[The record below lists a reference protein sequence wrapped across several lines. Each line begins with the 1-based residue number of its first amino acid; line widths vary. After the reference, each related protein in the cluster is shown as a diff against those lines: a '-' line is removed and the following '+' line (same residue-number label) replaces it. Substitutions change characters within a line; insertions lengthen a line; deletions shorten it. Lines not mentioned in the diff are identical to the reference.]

1 MIELKE
7 EISQMR
13 TLACLSL
20 ILLVTVTFNVA
31 AAEDEGPT
39 YEADIAPIFKRA
51 CIRCHSAS
59 ARKGELDL
67 SSPHG
72 LFKGGESE
80 TTIVSGDS
88 EASYLYELVHEHM
101 MPPEGEGK
109 HLTKQDVATI
119 KLWLD
124 NGTPFAD
131 GTDPKSFTKVVEV
144 NQHDI
149 RPIMMLRCTVC
160 HGSRRQEGGLDL
172 RTRES
177 MLKGGKSGP
186 AMVLGKPA
194 ESLLLKR
201 IHAEEMPPRDKLLP
215 SGVKIMPSGEL
226 DKLTRWITIGAPEV
240 EITPDIATA
249 EPDTIVTDEDR
260 KFWAFQSLQ
269 PIVPPNAISDY
280 EGINAIDLFVAER
293 LKANGLTFS
302 KEASRVVLVRRLYFD
317 LIGLPPTPSE
327 IAAFVADEQPLA
339 YERLVQQLL
348 ASPRYG
354 ERWARFW
361 LDAAGYADSEGKRSA
376 DPIRNS
382 AWRYRDYV
390 IRSMNADKPYSQFLM
405 EQIAGDELLDFSD
418 PAQITPQHVENL
430 VATGFLR
437 MAPDGTGS
445 DVVNS
450 VPERME
456 VVADEIDIFSSTVL
470 GLTMKCA
477 RCHSHKYDPIPQ
489 RDYYRLVATFQGAF
503 DVHDWLKPTAVP
515 SQSDGRMRIRAISV
529 ATPERVA
536 EVTVQNSEI
545 QQQIALVNK
554 KHKIIVANVKVA
566 YFAKQLG
573 TLPES
578 IRSDVET
585 AFAKVADT
593 RDEVQRYLVEKF
605 NSELQLNDKKLAAD
619 KEVAASQKATTD
631 EVKQL
636 NAKKD
641 FIEPI
646 RALWDRGAPSPTYLF
661 VRGDFQLP
669 GRLIGPGVPSVLTD
683 GKTPFTPVSLGA
695 SAEGTGRR
703 LALAQWL
710 IAPEHPLTSRVL
722 VNRIWSHHF
731 GRGIVSSI
739 DNFGSVGVRPTHP
752 ELLDWLA
759 NWFIE
764 SDWSMKDLHRLMV
777 TSRTYRQDSGVSD
790 EILEQDPENLYL
802 SHMNLRR
809 LTAEEVRD
817 SVIEIAGNLN
827 QQQYGKPD
835 AVTVRGDGLVTAVGD
850 NGVYRRSVYLRQRRK
865 EMPSFLATFDLPQM
879 NPACQQRPTSNVAQ
893 QALYLLNSTMVRD
906 LADEMALK
914 ISDRISSNGDKAAMV
929 NYIYSAVTG
938 HVPNETQ
945 LQQSLEVLASLEL
958 KWEQHRD
965 SLTEKEQQQMK
976 LSPAQKAL
984 STFGHALWNS
994 AGFLYVD

>member
-1 MIELKE
+1 MNELILE
-7 EISQMR
+7 SYRMR
-13 TLACLSL
+13 ILACLSVV
-20 ILLVTVTFNVA
+20 LLGSVTLDVTLGA
-31 AAEDEGPT
+31 EGPT
-39 YEADIAPIFKRA
+39 YEGDIAPIFKRA
-51 CIRCHSAS
+51 CVRCHSTS

-80 TTIVSGDS
+80 TTVVSGDS

-109 HLTKQDVATI
+109 PLTKQDVATI
-119 KLWLD
+119 KAWLD

-131 GTDPKSFTKVVEV
+131 GRDPKSFTEVAEV

-149 RPIMMLRCTVC
+149 QPIMMLRCTVC
-160 HGSRRQEGGLDL
+160 HGNRRQEAGLDL
-172 RTRES
+172 RTRAS

-186 AMVLGKPA
+186 AMVLGKPT

-240 EITPDIATA
+240 EITPDGASA

-260 KFWAFQSLQ
+260 KFWAFRTLQ
-269 PIVPPNAISDY
+269 PILPPAAISDFQ
-280 EGINAIDLFVAER
+280 GTNAIDLFVAEK
-293 LKANGLTFS
+293 LKANGLMFS
-302 KEASRVVLVRRLYFD
+302 GEASRVVLVRRLYFD
-317 LIGLPPTPSE
+317 LIGFPPTPAE
-327 IAAFVADEQPLA
+327 IAAYVADKEPLA

-390 IRSMNADKPYSQFLM
+390 IRSMNADKPYSQFLL
-405 EQIAGDELLDFSD
+405 EQIAGDELLDYSD
-418 PAQITPQHVENL
+418 PKKITSQHVENL
-430 VATGFLR
+430 IATGFLR

-470 GLTMKCA
+470 GLTIKCA

-515 SQSDGRMRIRAISV
+515 GQSNGVMRTRSLAV
-529 ATPERVA
+529 ATPQRVS
-536 EVTVQNSEI
+536 EVAAHNAAI
-545 QQQIALVNK
+545 QQQIDLVNK
-554 KHKIIVANVKVA
+554 KHVIMVTEVKAA
-566 YFAKQLG
+566 YFGKQLA
-573 TLPES
+573 TLPEV
-578 IRSDVET
+578 IRGDVAA
-585 AFAKVADT
+585 AFAKGADT
-593 RDEVQRYLVEKF
+593 RDEVQRYLVDKF
-605 NSELQLNDKKLAAD
+605 NKELQLTGKQLAAD
-619 KEVAASQKATTD
+619 KNVAASKKATAA
-631 EVKQL
+631 EVTRL

-641 FIEPI
+641 AIEPI
-646 RALWDRGAPSPTYLF
+646 RALWDRGDPSPTYLF
-661 VRGDFQLP
+661 VRGDFQQP
-669 GRLIGPGVPSVLTD
+669 GRLIAPGVPSVLTN
-683 GKTPFTPVSLGA
+683 GKTPFAPVPLTV

-710 IAPEHPLTSRVL
+710 IAPEHPLTARVM

-739 DNFGSVGVRPTHP
+739 DNFGSIGVRPTHP
-752 ELLDWLA
+752 ELLDWLSG
-759 NWFIE
+759 WFIE
-764 SDWSMKDLHRLMV
+764 AGWSMKDLHRLMV
-777 TSRTYRQDSGVSD
+777 TSRTYRQVSNVSN
-790 EILEQDPENLYL
+790 EILAVDPDNLYL
-802 SHMNLRR
+802 SHMTLRR

-817 SVIEIAGNLN
+817 AVIEIAGNLD
-827 QQQYGKPD
+827 QKQYGKPD
-835 AVTVRGDGLVTAVGD
+835 AVKVRGDGLVTAVGN

-865 EMPSFLATFDLPQM
+865 EMPSFLETFDLPQM

-906 LADEMALK
+906 LADQFALK
-914 ISDRISSNGDKAAMV
+914 VADMSSNDGDKSAAIK
-929 NYIYSAVTG
+929 NIYLAVTG
-938 HVPNETQ
+938 RTPDETQ
-945 LQQSLEVLASLEL
+945 LQQSLEVLESLED
-958 KWEQHRD
+958 KWQQHFD
-965 SLTEKEQQQMK
+965 SLTEKERQQMQ
-976 LSPAQKAL
+976 LDAAQKAL

>member
-1 MIELKE
+1 
-7 EISQMR
+7 MR
-13 TLACLSL
+13 TIACLSL
-20 ILLVTVTFNVA
+20 ALLVTATVNVI
-31 AAEDEGPT
+31 AAEDGGPT
-39 YEADIAPIFKRA
+39 YEGDIAPIFKRA

-80 TTIVSGDS
+80 ATIVSGDS

-109 HLTKQDVATI
+109 HLSKQDVATI

-131 GTDPKSFTKVVEV
+131 GTDPKSFTEVVEV

-160 HGSRRQEGGLDL
+160 HGGRRQESGLDL
-172 RTRES
+172 RTRAS

-186 AMVLGKPA
+186 AMVLGKPT

-201 IHAEEMPPRDKLLP
+201 IHAAEMPPRDKLLP

-240 EITPDIATA
+240 EITPDGATP

-260 KFWAFQSLQ
+260 KFWAFQSLR
-269 PIVPPNAISDY
+269 PISPPAAISAY
-280 EGINAIDLFVAER
+280 EGTNAIDLFIAER
-293 LKANGLTFS
+293 LKANGLKFS
-302 KEASRVVLVRRLYFD
+302 MEASRTALVRRLYFD
-317 LIGLPPTPSE
+317 LIGLPPSPAE
-327 IAAFVADEQPLA
+327 IRAFLDDKEALA
-339 YERLVQQLL
+339 YERLVQRLL

-390 IRSMNADKPYSQFLM
+390 IRSMNADKPYSQFLL

-418 PAQITPQHVENL
+418 PEKITPQHVDNL
-430 VATGFLR
+430 IATGFLR

-515 SQSDGRMRIRAISV
+515 GQSNGVMRTRALSV
-529 ATPERVA
+529 ATPERIA
-536 EVTVQNSEI
+536 EVAAHNAEI
-545 QQQIALVNK
+545 QQQIDLVNK
-554 KHKIIVANVKVA
+554 KHEIIVTEVKAA
-566 YFAKQLG
+566 YFAKQLI
-573 TLPES
+573 TLPEV
-578 IRSDVET
+578 IRSDVEA
-585 AFAKVADT
+585 AFAKGADT
-593 RDEVQRYLVEKF
+593 RDEVQRYLVDKF
-605 NSELQLNDKKLAAD
+605 SKELQLTEKQLAAD
-619 KEVAASQKATTD
+619 KDVAASQKATTD
-631 EVKQL
+631 EVSNL
-636 NAKKD
+636 DAKKD
-641 FIEPI
+641 AVEPI
-646 RALWDRGAPSPTYLF
+646 RALWDRGEPSPTYLF
-661 VRGDFQLP
+661 VRGDFQQP

-683 GKTPFTPVSLGA
+683 GKTPFAPVPLTA
-695 SAEGTGRR
+695 AAEGTGRR

-710 IAPEHPLTSRVL
+710 IASEHPLTARVM

-759 NWFIE
+759 SWFIE
-764 SDWSMKDLHRLMV
+764 TGWSMKDLHRLMV
-777 TSRTYRQDSGVSD
+777 TSRTYRQDSSVSD
-790 EILEQDPENLYL
+790 KILEQDPENLYL

-827 QQQYGKPD
+827 QKQYGKPD

-865 EMPSFLATFDLPQM
+865 EMPSFLETFDLPQM

-906 LADEMALK
+906 LADQFALK
-914 ISDRISSNGDKAAMV
+914 VADMSSSDGDKSGAI
-929 NYIYSAVTG
+929 NNIYLAVMG
-938 HVPNETQ
+938 QAPDDIQ
-945 LQQSLEVLASLEL
+945 LQRSLEALEL
-958 KWEQHRD
+958 LEHKWQQHID
-965 SLTEKEQQQMK
+965 SLTEEEQQQIK
-976 LSPAQKAL
+976 LNPAQKAL

>member
-1 MIELKE
+1 
-7 EISQMR
+7 MR

-20 ILLVTVTFNVA
+20 VLLVTVTFNVT
-31 AAEDEGPT
+31 AAEDESPT
-39 YEADIAPIFKRA
+39 YEGDIAPIFKRS

-72 LFKGGESE
+72 LFKGGESA

-131 GTDPKSFTKVVEV
+131 GTDPKSFTEVVEV

-186 AMVLGKPA
+186 AMVLGNPT

-201 IHAEEMPPRDKLLP
+201 ILAAEMPPRDKLLP

-226 DKLTRWITIGAPEV
+226 DKLTRWITLGAPEV
-240 EITPDIATA
+240 EITADGATA

-269 PIVPPNAISDY
+269 TILPPAAIAHY
-280 EGINAIDLFVAER
+280 EGTNAIDLFVAAR
-293 LKANGLTFS
+293 LKANGLSFS
-302 KEASRVVLVRRLYFD
+302 TEASRTVLVRRLYFD
-317 LIGLPPTPSE
+317 LSGLPPSPAE
-327 IAAFVADEQPLA
+327 IAAFVADKEPRA
-339 YERLVQQLL
+339 YERLVQRLL

-390 IRSMNADKPYSQFLM
+390 IRSMNADKPYSQFLL

-418 PAQITPQHVENL
+418 PEKITPQHVDNL
-430 VATGFLR
+430 IATGFLR

-515 SQSDGRMRIRAISV
+515 GQSNGVMRTRSLAV

-536 EVTVQNSEI
+536 EVAAQNAEI
-545 QQQIALVNK
+545 QQQVDLVNK
-554 KHKIIVANVKVA
+554 KHEVIVTEVKA
-566 YFAKQLG
+566 AHFAKQLT
-573 TLPES
+573 TLPEV
-578 IRSDVET
+578 IRGDVAA
-585 AFAKVADT
+585 AFTKGADT
-593 RDEVQRYLVEKF
+593 RDEVQRYLVDKF
-605 NSELQLNDKKLAAD
+605 SKELQLTEKQLAAD
-619 KEVAASQKATTD
+619 KTFAASKKVTTD
-631 EVKQL
+631 EVKIL
-636 NAKKD
+636 NDKKD
-641 FIEPI
+641 TVEPI
-646 RALWDRGAPSPTYLF
+646 RALWDRGEPSPTYLF
-661 VRGDFQLP
+661 VRGDFQQP

-683 GKTPFTPVSLGA
+683 GKTPFAPVSLA
-695 SAEGTGRR
+695 AAAEGTGRR

-710 IAPEHPLTSRVL
+710 IAPEHPLTARVM

-759 NWFIE
+759 GWFIE
-764 SDWSMKDLHRLMV
+764 SGWRMKDLHRLMV
-777 TSRTYRQDSGVSD
+777 SSRTYRQISSVSD

-802 SHMNLRR
+802 SHMNMRR

-817 SVIEIAGNLN
+817 SVIEIAGNLD
-827 QQQYGKPD
+827 QKQYGKPD

-865 EMPSFLATFDLPQM
+865 EMPSFLETFDLPQM

-906 LADEMALK
+906 LADQFALK
-914 ISDRISSNGDKAAMV
+914 VADMSSSDGDKSVAI
-929 NYIYSAVTG
+929 NNIYLAVTG
-938 HVPNETQ
+938 QAPDETQ
-945 LQQSLEVLASLEL
+945 LQHSLEVLQSLEN
-958 KWEQHRD
+958 KWQQHFN
-965 SLTEKEQQQMK
+965 SLTKEEQQQIK
-976 LSPAQKAL
+976 LSPTQKAL

>member
-1 MIELKE
+1 
-7 EISQMR
+7 MR
-13 TLACLSL
+13 TSACLSL
-20 ILLVTVTFNVA
+20 ILLVSATFHVTV
-31 AAEDEGPT
+31 AEEGGPT
-39 YEADIAPIFKRA
+39 YEGDIAPIFKRS
-51 CIRCHSAS
+51 CIRCHNAS

-72 LFKGGESE
+72 VFKGGESE
-80 TTIVSGDS
+80 STIVSGDS
-88 EASYLYELVHEHM
+88 DASYLYELVHEHM

-109 HLTKQDVATI
+109 PLAKQDVATI

-131 GTDPKSFTKVVEV
+131 GTDPKSFTEVVEV

-172 RTRES
+172 RTRAS

-186 AMVLGKPA
+186 AIVLGKPG

-201 IHAEEMPPRDKLLP
+201 ILAEEMPPRDKLLP

-226 DKLTRWITIGAPEV
+226 ENLTRWITIGAPEI
-240 EITPDIATA
+240 EITPDGATTV
-249 EPDTIVTDEDR
+249 PDTIVTDEDR

-269 PIVPPNAISDY
+269 TILPPATIPDY
-280 EGINAIDLFVAER
+280 EGTNVIDLFIAEK
-293 LKANGLTFS
+293 LKAKGLTFS
-302 KEASRVVLVRRLYFD
+302 AEASNVVLVRRLYFD
-317 LIGLPPTPSE
+317 LIGLPPTPDE
-327 IAAFVADEQPLA
+327 ITAFVDDKEPLA
-339 YERLVQQLL
+339 YERLVQRLL

-376 DPIRNS
+376 DPIRSS

-390 IRSMNADKPYSQFLM
+390 IRSMNADKPYSQFLL

-418 PAQITPQHVENL
+418 PEKITPQHVDNL
-430 VATGFLR
+430 IATGFLR

-450 VPERME
+450 VAERME

-503 DVHDWLKPTAVP
+503 DVHDWLKPTAVTG
-515 SQSDGRMRIRAISV
+515 QSNGVMRTRTLSV
-529 ATPERVA
+529 APPQRVA
-536 EVTVQNSEI
+536 EVAEQNGVIQEEI
-545 QQQIALVNK
+545 DSVNEQ
-554 KHKIIVANVKVA
+554 HEIIVTAAKAA
-566 YFAKQLG
+566 YFTEQLVK
-573 TLPES
+573 LPEV
-578 IRSDVET
+578 IRSDVEA
-585 AFAKVADT
+585 AFAKGADT
-593 RDEVQRYLVEKF
+593 RNEVQRYLVEKF
-605 NSELQLNDKKLAAD
+605 SKELQLTGKKLSAD
-619 KEVAASQKATTD
+619 KNVLASQKATTD
-631 EVKQL
+631 KVKTL
-636 NAKKD
+636 NAKKLVV
-641 FIEPI
+641 EPI
-646 RALWDRGAPSPTYLF
+646 RALWDRGEPSPTYLF

-683 GKTPFTPVSLGA
+683 GKTPFAPATLGG

-710 IAPEHPLTSRVL
+710 IAPKHPLTARVM
-722 VNRIWSHHF
+722 VNRIWSQHF
-731 GRGIVSSI
+731 GQGLVSSI
-739 DNFGSVGVRPTHP
+739 DNFGSLGTRPTHP

-759 NWFIE
+759 GWFIE
-764 SDWSMKDLHRLMV
+764 SGWRMKDLHRLMV
-777 TSRTYRQDSGVSD
+777 TSRTYRQISDVSD
-790 EILEQDPENLYL
+790 EILVKDPENQYL

-827 QQQYGKPD
+827 QKQFGKPD
-835 AVTVRGDGLVTAVGD
+835 AVTVRGDGLVTAVGED
-850 NGVYRRSVYLRQRRK
+850 GVYRRSVYLRQRRK
-865 EMPSFLATFDLPQM
+865 EMPSFLETFDLPQM

-906 LADEMALK
+906 LADEFALHVANMSS
-914 ISDRISSNGDKAAMV
+914 SDGDKSSV
-929 NYIYSAVTG
+929 INYVYLAVTG
-938 HVPNETQ
+938 QAPDESELLRTIEVLE
-945 LQQSLEVLASLEL
+945 SLEY
-958 KWEQHRD
+958 KWQQHID
-965 SLTEKEQQQMK
+965 SLTDEEKKQVQ

>member
-1 MIELKE
+1 
-7 EISQMR
+7 MR
-13 TLACLSL
+13 IIACVSLA
-20 ILLVTVTFNVA
+20 LLVTVTFNVTA
-31 AAEDEGPT
+31 GEDNGPT
-39 YEADIAPIFKRA
+39 YEGDIAPIFKRA

-80 TTIVSGDS
+80 ATIVSGDS

-109 HLTKQDVATI
+109 RLSNQDVATI

-131 GTDPKSFTKVVEV
+131 GTDPKSFTEVVEV

-177 MLKGGKSGP
+177 ILKGGKSGP
-186 AMVLGKPA
+186 AMVLGKPT

-201 IHAEEMPPRDKLLP
+201 IHAAEMPPRDKLLP

-240 EITPDIATA
+240 EITPDGATA

-269 PIVPPNAISDY
+269 PISPPAAISAY
-280 EGINAIDLFVAER
+280 EGTNVIDLFVAER
-293 LKANGLTFS
+293 LKVNGLKFS
-302 KEASRVVLVRRLYFD
+302 AEASQAVLIRRLYFD
-317 LIGLPPTPSE
+317 LIGLPPTPTE
-327 IAAFVADEQPLA
+327 IAAFVDDKDPLA
-339 YERLVQQLL
+339 YERLVQRLL
-348 ASPRYG
+348 SSPRYG

-418 PAQITPQHVENL
+418 PEKITPQHVDNL
-430 VATGFLR
+430 IATGFLR

-515 SQSDGRMRIRAISV
+515 GQSNGVMRTRALSV

-536 EVTVQNSEI
+536 EVAAHNAEI
-545 QQQIALVNK
+545 KQQIDLVNE
-554 KHKIIVANVKVA
+554 KHKIIVAKINAA
-566 YFAKQLG
+566 YFAKQLT
-573 TLPES
+573 TLPEV
-578 IRSDVET
+578 IRGDVEA
-585 AFAKVADT
+585 AFAKGADT
-593 RDEVQRYLVEKF
+593 RDEVQRYLVDKF
-605 NSELQLNDKKLAAD
+605 SKELQLTEKQLAAD
-619 KEVAASQKATTD
+619 KDVAASQKATTD
-631 EVKQL
+631 EVKIL
-636 NAKKD
+636 DAKKD
-641 FIEPI
+641 VVEPI
-646 RALWDRGAPSPTYLF
+646 RALWDRGEPSPTYLF
-661 VRGDFQLP
+661 VRGDFQQP

-683 GKTPFTPVSLGA
+683 GKTPFVPVSLTA
-695 SAEGTGRR
+695 AAEGTGRR

-710 IAPEHPLTSRVL
+710 IAPEHPLTARVM

-739 DNFGSVGVRPTHP
+739 DNFGSLGVRPTHA
-752 ELLDWLA
+752 ELLDWLSG
-759 NWFIE
+759 WFIE
-764 SDWSMKDLHRLMV
+764 SGWSMKDLHRLMV
-777 TSRTYRQDSGVSD
+777 TSRTYRQDSSVSD

-827 QQQYGKPD
+827 QIQYGKPD

-865 EMPSFLATFDLPQM
+865 EMPSFLETFDLPQM

-906 LADEMALK
+906 LADQFALK
-914 ISDRISSNGDKAAMV
+914 ITDMSDSDGDKTGV
-929 NYIYSAVTG
+929 INNIYLAVTG
-938 HVPNETQ
+938 QAPDGIQ
-945 LQQSLEVLASLEL
+945 LQQSLEALEL
-958 KWEQHRD
+958 LEHKWQQHRD
-965 SLTEKEQQQMK
+965 SLTEEEQQQMQ

>member
-1 MIELKE
+1 
-7 EISQMR
+7 MR

-20 ILLVTVTFNVA
+20 ALLVTVTFNVT
-31 AAEDEGPT
+31 AAEDGGPT
-39 YEADIAPIFKRA
+39 YEGDIAPVFKRA

-80 TTIVSGDS
+80 ATIVSGDS

-109 HLTKQDVATI
+109 HLSKQDVATI

-131 GTDPKSFTKVVEV
+131 GTDPKSFTEVVEV

-160 HGSRRQEGGLDL
+160 HGRRRQEGGLDL
-172 RTRES
+172 RTRAS
-177 MLKGGKSGP
+177 MLKGGNSGP
-186 AMVLGKPA
+186 AMVLGNPT

-201 IHAEEMPPRDKLLP
+201 IHAAEMPPRDKLLP

-240 EITPDIATA
+240 EITPDGATA

-269 PIVPPNAISDY
+269 PILPPDAISDY
-280 EGINAIDLFVAER
+280 GGTNAIDLFVAER
-293 LKANGLTFS
+293 LKANGLKFS
-302 KEASRVVLVRRLYFD
+302 AEASSAVLVRRLYFD
-317 LIGLPPTPSE
+317 LIGLPPTPAE
-327 IAAFVADEQPLA
+327 IATFVADKEPLA
-339 YERLVQQLL
+339 YERLVQRLL

-361 LDAAGYADSEGKRSA
+361 LDAAGYADSEGKLSA

-390 IRSMNADKPYSQFLM
+390 IRSMNADKPYSQFLL
-405 EQIAGDELLDFSD
+405 EQIAGDELLDLSD
-418 PAQITPQHVENL
+418 PEKITPQHVDNL
-430 VATGFLR
+430 IATGFLR
-437 MAPDGTGS
+437 MAPDGTGT

-470 GLTMKCA
+470 GLTIKCA

-515 SQSDGRMRIRAISV
+515 GQSNGVMGTRALSV
-529 ATPERVA
+529 AIPERVA
-536 EVTVQNSEI
+536 EVAANNAEI
-545 QQQIALVNK
+545 QQQIDLVNK
-554 KHKIIVANVKVA
+554 KHEIIVTEVKAA
-566 YFAKQLG
+566 YFAKEL
-573 TLPES
+573 TRLPEI
-578 IRSDVET
+578 IRSDVEA
-585 AFAKVADT
+585 AFAKAADT
-593 RDEVQRYLVEKF
+593 RDDVQRYLVDKF
-605 NSELQLNDKKLAAD
+605 SKELQLTEKQLAAD
-619 KEVAASQKATTD
+619 KDVAASKKAVTA
-631 EVKQL
+631 EVNEL
-636 NAKKD
+636 DAKRD
-641 FIEPI
+641 AIEPI
-646 RALWDRGAPSPTYLF
+646 RALWDRGEPSPTYLF
-661 VRGDFQLP
+661 VRGDFQQP

-683 GKTPFTPVSLGA
+683 GKTPFTPVSLA
-695 SAEGTGRR
+695 AAAEGTGRR

-710 IAPEHPLTSRVL
+710 IAPAHPLTARVM

-739 DNFGSVGVRPTHP
+739 DNFGNVGVRPTHP
-752 ELLDWLA
+752 ELLDWLSG
-759 NWFIE
+759 WFIE
-764 SDWSMKDLHRLMV
+764 TDWSMKDLHRLMI
-777 TSRTYRQDSGVSD
+777 TSRTYRQVSGVSD

-817 SVIEIAGNLN
+817 SIIDIAGKLN
-827 QQQYGKPD
+827 QTQYGKPD

-865 EMPSFLATFDLPQM
+865 EMPSFLETFDLPQM

-893 QALYLLNSTMVRD
+893 QALFLLNSTMVRD
-906 LADEMALK
+906 LSDQFALK
-914 ISDRISSNGDKAAMV
+914 NMDTSSSDGDKSAAI
-929 NYIYSAVTG
+929 NNIYLAVTG
-938 HVPNETQ
+938 QAPDETQ
-945 LQQSLEVLASLEL
+945 LLQSLDALESLEH
-958 KWEQHRD
+958 KWKQHID
-965 SLTEKEQQQMK
+965 SLTAKDRGQMQ

>member
-1 MIELKE
+1 
-7 EISQMR
+7 MR
-13 TLACLSL
+13 TLALLSL
-20 ILLVTVTFNVA
+20 TLFVTVTFDVI
-31 AAEDEGPT
+31 AAEEVGPT
-39 YEADIAPIFKRA
+39 YEGDIAPIFRRA

-72 LFKGGESE
+72 LFRGGESE

-101 MPPEGEGK
+101 MPPEGAGK
-109 HLTKQDVATI
+109 HLSKQDVATI
-119 KLWLD
+119 KSWID
-124 NGTPFAD
+124 NGTPFSD
-131 GTDPKSFTKVVEV
+131 GTDPKSFTEIVEV

-160 HGSRRQEGGLDL
+160 HGGRRQEGGLDL

-186 AMVLGKPA
+186 AIVLGKPT

-226 DKLTRWITIGAPEV
+226 AKLTRWITVGAPEV
-240 EITPDIATA
+240 DIAPDGATA
-249 EPDTIVTDEDR
+249 VPDTIVTDEDR
-260 KFWAFQSLQ
+260 NFWAFQSLQ
-269 PIVPPNAISDY
+269 PISPPDAISGY
-280 EGINAIDLFVAER
+280 EGNNAIDLFVAKR
-293 LKANGLTFS
+293 LKANGLNFS
-302 KEASRVVLVRRLYFD
+302 TEASRVVLVRRLYFD
-317 LIGLPPTPSE
+317 LIGLPPTPIE
-327 IAAFVADEQPLA
+327 VATFVADEEPLA
-339 YERLVQQLL
+339 YERLVQKLL

-390 IRSMNADKPYSQFLM
+390 IRSMNSDKPYSQFLL

-418 PAQITPQHVENL
+418 PEKITPQHVDNL
-430 VATGFLR
+430 IATGFLR

-456 VVADEIDIFSSTVL
+456 VLADEIDIFSSTVL

-515 SQSDGRMRIRAISV
+515 GQSDGVMRTRALSV
-529 ATPERVA
+529 ATPDRVA
-536 EVTVQNSEI
+536 EVAAHNAEL
-545 QQQIALVNK
+545 QQQIDLVNS
-554 KHKIIVANVKVA
+554 KHNAVISEIKAA
-566 YFAKQLG
+566 YFSKQL
-573 TLPES
+573 TSLPEV
-578 IRSDVET
+578 IRSDVEA
-585 AFAKVADT
+585 AFAKIGDA
-593 RDEVQRYLVEKF
+593 RDEVQRYLVDKF
-605 NSELQLNDKKLAAD
+605 SKELQITEKQLAAD
-619 KEVAASQKATTD
+619 KEFAASKKASTA
-631 EVKQL
+631 EVNEL

-641 FIEPI
+641 AIEPI
-646 RALWDRGAPSPTYLF
+646 RALWDRGEPSPTYLF
-661 VRGDFQLP
+661 VRGDFQQP

-683 GKTPFTPVSLGA
+683 GKTPFTPAALSDA
-695 SAEGTGRR
+695 AEGTGRR
-703 LALAQWL
+703 LALAEWL
-710 IAPEHPLTSRVL
+710 IAPEHPLTARVM

-731 GRGIVSSI
+731 GRGIVASI
-739 DNFGSVGVRPTHP
+739 DNFGSVGVRPSHP
-752 ELLDWLA
+752 ELLDWLSGR
-759 NWFIE
+759 FVE
-764 SDWSMKDLHRLMV
+764 TGWSIKDLHRLMV
-777 TSRTYRQDSGVSD
+777 TSRTYRQVSEVSD
-790 EILEQDPENLYL
+790 EVLEEDPENLYL

-817 SVIEIAGNLN
+817 SIIEIAGNLD
-827 QQQYGKPD
+827 QKQYGKPD
-835 AVTVRGDGLVTAVGD
+835 TVTVRGDGLVTAVGD

-865 EMPSFLATFDLPQM
+865 EMPSFLETFDLPQM

-906 LADEMALK
+906 LADQFALK
-914 ISDRISSNGDKAAMV
+914 IENMSESDGDRSSAISNV
-929 NYIYSAVTG
+929 YLAVTG
-938 HVPNETQ
+938 QAPDETQ
-945 LQQSLEVLASLEL
+945 MEQSIEVLELLERQ
-958 KWEQHRD
+958 WQQQIE
-965 SLTEKEQQQMK
+965 SLTAKEQQELQ
-976 LSPAQKAL
+976 LTAAQKAL

>member
-1 MIELKE
+1 
-7 EISQMR
+7 MR

-20 ILLVTVTFNVA
+20 VLLVTVTFNVTA
-31 AAEDEGPT
+31 AADESPT
-39 YEADIAPIFKRA
+39 YEGDIAPIFKRS

-72 LFKGGESE
+72 LFKGGESA

-131 GTDPKSFTKVVEV
+131 GTDPKSFTEVVEV

-186 AMVLGKPA
+186 AMVLGSPT

-201 IHAEEMPPRDKLLP
+201 ILAAEMPPRDKLLP

-226 DKLTRWITIGAPEV
+226 DKLTRWITLGAPEV
-240 EITPDIATA
+240 EITADGATA

-269 PIVPPNAISDY
+269 TILPPAAISDF
-280 EGINAIDLFVAER
+280 EGTNAIDLFVAER
-293 LKANGLTFS
+293 LKANGLSFS
-302 KEASRVVLVRRLYFD
+302 AEASRTVLVRRLYFD
-317 LIGLPPTPSE
+317 LIGLPPSPAE
-327 IAAFVADEQPLA
+327 IAVFVADKEPRA
-339 YERLVQQLL
+339 YERLVQRLL

-390 IRSMNADKPYSQFLM
+390 IRSMNADKPYSQFLL

-418 PAQITPQHVENL
+418 PEKITPQHVDNL
-430 VATGFLR
+430 IATGFLR

-515 SQSDGRMRIRAISV
+515 GQSNGVMRTRSLAV

-536 EVTVQNSEI
+536 EVAAQNAEI
-545 QQQIALVNK
+545 QQQVDLVNK
-554 KHKIIVANVKVA
+554 KHEVIVTEVKA
-566 YFAKQLG
+566 AHFAKQLT
-573 TLPES
+573 TLPEV
-578 IRSDVET
+578 IRGDVAA
-585 AFAKVADT
+585 AFAKGADT
-593 RDEVQRYLVEKF
+593 RDEVQRYLVDKF
-605 NSELQLNDKKLAAD
+605 SKELQLTEKQLAAD
-619 KEVAASQKATTD
+619 KTFTASKKATTD
-631 EVKQL
+631 EVKIL
-636 NAKKD
+636 NDKKD
-641 FIEPI
+641 TVEPI
-646 RALWDRGAPSPTYLF
+646 RALWDRGEPSPTYLF
-661 VRGDFQLP
+661 VRGDFQQP

-683 GKTPFTPVSLGA
+683 GKTPFAPVSLA
-695 SAEGTGRR
+695 AAAEGTGRR

-710 IAPEHPLTSRVL
+710 IAPEHPLTARVM

-759 NWFIE
+759 GWFIE
-764 SDWSMKDLHRLMV
+764 SGWRMKDLHRLMV
-777 TSRTYRQDSGVSD
+777 SSRTYRQISSVSD

-802 SHMNLRR
+802 SHMNMRR

-817 SVIEIAGNLN
+817 SVIEIAGNLD
-827 QQQYGKPD
+827 QKQYGKPD

-865 EMPSFLATFDLPQM
+865 EMPSFLETFDLPQM

-906 LADEMALK
+906 LADQFALK
-914 ISDRISSNGDKAAMV
+914 VADMSSSDGDKSVAI
-929 NYIYSAVTG
+929 NNIYLAVTG
-938 HVPNETQ
+938 QAPDETQ
-945 LQQSLEVLASLEL
+945 LQHSLEVLQALEN
-958 KWEQHRD
+958 KWQQHFN
-965 SLTEKEQQQMK
+965 SLTKEEQQQIK
-976 LSPAQKAL
+976 LSPTQKAL